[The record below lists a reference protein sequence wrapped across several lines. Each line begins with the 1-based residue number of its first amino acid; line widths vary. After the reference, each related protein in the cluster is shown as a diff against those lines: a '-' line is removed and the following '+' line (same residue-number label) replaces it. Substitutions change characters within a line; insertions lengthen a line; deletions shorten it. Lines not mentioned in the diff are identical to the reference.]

1 MGVFFLNYAVS
12 LYGNEL
18 SGEQQ
23 RLEIIF
29 DYTKIV
35 GLSALYPKAPIR
47 GQGQTGRPD
56 AWSIS
61 PPEVC

>member
-1 MGVFFLNYAVS
+1 MGKYFLNYVVFLS
-12 LYGNEL
+12 GNEL

-35 GLSALYPKAPIR
+35 GLFALYPN
-47 GQGQTGRPD
+47 PD
-56 AWSIS
+56 K
-61 PPEVC
+61 PE